1 MWISRRVLMIAAAAS
16 LLLNVFL
23 IGIIAGRVA
32 GARKPPAGVP
42 ASGQLVRPNALSPD
56 DRRIFAAG
64 MAPHRPGLKAARTA
78 HRAARVAI
86 EADLTAP
93 TYDRAKVTED
103 FAALRRTNRDVD
115 EATDAALID
124 ALANLSAEARTT
136 IVHGRGNKA
145 PPQH

>member
-1 MWISRRVLMIAAAAS
+1 MWISRRVLMIAGAAS

-103 FAALRRTNRDVD
+103 FAALVRLYLERAGFVGV
-115 EATDAALID
+115 EAYALGEGGASD
-124 ALANLSAEARTT
+124 PLTVL
-136 IVHGRGNKA
+136 VGR
-145 PPQH
+145 PRS